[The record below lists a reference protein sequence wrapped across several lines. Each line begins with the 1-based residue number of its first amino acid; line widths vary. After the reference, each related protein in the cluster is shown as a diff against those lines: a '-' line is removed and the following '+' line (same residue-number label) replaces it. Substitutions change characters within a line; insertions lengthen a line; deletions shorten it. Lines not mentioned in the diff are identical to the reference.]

1 MKNAVITAGIDV
13 SKDKLDVYCQKKYY
27 EYAND
32 KGGIKSLIAFCRKKD
47 VEKLIC
53 EATGGYEIPL
63 VLACN
68 AEKLPISRINPRQ
81 GRDFAK
87 ASGKLAKT
95 DRIDARTLDEFLRAF
110 DCKTT
115 DISANAELS
124 AWVRHRET
132 LVAERADAKKRHA
145 KSTLP
150 GVQAQ
155 LEKLIACLGEQIAE
169 AEEKIEEIIE
179 NDNKNAQKR
188 EILQSFRGVGAVVS
202 SVVIAE
208 LPEIGQVSAAQIA
221 ALAGVAPYNADSG
234 KKTGKRCIRG
244 GRKIVRNALYQAAL
258 VAKGHNSEMK
268 KYYEKLVEKGK
279 SFKQAIVAV
288 MRKILITLNSMVKNN
303 QKWNHAPA

>member
-1 MKNAVITAGIDV
+1 MKNAVITMGIDV
-13 SKDKLDVYCQKKYY
+13 SKDKLDVYCQGKYY
-27 EYAND
+27 KYDNKREE
-32 KGGIKSLIAFCRKKD
+32 IKSLVAFCRNKG

-87 ASGKLAKT
+87 ATGKLAKT
-95 DRIDARTLDEFLRAF
+95 DKIDARTLDEFLRVI

-115 DISANAELS
+115 DISANSELS

-132 LVAERADAKKRHA
+132 LVAQRADAKKRHA
-145 KSTLP
+145 KSTLS

-155 LEKLIACLGEQIAE
+155 IEKLIECLSEQITE

-188 EILQSFRGVGAVVS
+188 DILQSFSGVGAVVS

-208 LPEIGQVSAAQIA
+208 LPEIGQVSSAQIA
-221 ALAGVAPYNADSG
+221 ALVGVAPYNADSG

-244 GRKIVRNALYQAAL
+244 GRKIVRNALYLAAL
-258 VAKGHNSEMK
+258 VAKGHNSRMK
-268 KYYEKLVEKGK
+268 KYYEKIVKKGK

-288 MRKILITLNSMVKNN
+288 MRKILVTLNSMVKNN
-303 QKWNHAPA
+303 QKWNPGHA